1 MENISIADIVYS
13 LGMIVMLFMVLV
25 GIMECHQTLEEIKAE
40 LRRIKEVLRVIKEW
54 E

>member
-13 LGMIVMLFMVLV
+13 LGIMILLFTMLV